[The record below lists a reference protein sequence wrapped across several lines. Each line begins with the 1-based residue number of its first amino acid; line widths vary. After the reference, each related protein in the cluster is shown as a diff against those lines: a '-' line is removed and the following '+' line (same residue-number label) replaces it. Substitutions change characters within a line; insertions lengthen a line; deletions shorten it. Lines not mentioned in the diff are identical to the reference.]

1 MDDYL
6 SDILLAL
13 SVIGAPIIFGT
24 LLYYGMTISER
35 RNHKAEDKQRTATAP
50 EKPPAEREGRDR
62 SRPVERAARPPP
74 EPAKRR
80 TGTDG

>member
-24 LLYYGMTISER
+24 LLYYGTTISER
-35 RNHKAEDKQRTATAP
+35 RNHKVEEKQRTATAP
-50 EKPPAEREGRDR
+50 EKPLAERERRER
-62 SRPVERAARPPP
+62 SRAAERPARPPP
-74 EPAKRR
+74 EPVKRR